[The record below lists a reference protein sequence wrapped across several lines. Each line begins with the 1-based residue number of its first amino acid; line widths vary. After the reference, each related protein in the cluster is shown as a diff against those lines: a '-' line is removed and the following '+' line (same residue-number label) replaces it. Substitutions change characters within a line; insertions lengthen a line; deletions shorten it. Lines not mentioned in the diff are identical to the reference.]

1 MINSFPY
8 LEVFLGFLGFGLSI
22 LFCTSFCRSCAR
34 LREEQIEREAQLHSE
49 QRSQM
54 RSIYFIPFPRNN
66 SRRDSDESD
75 ELTPPRYSTTIR
87 YEPPPSYN
95 ELGIKP
101 DDLPPPYTEQ
111 HISDFLVT
119 QSPTH
124 TTVDIGDIGN
134 SPGQHL
140 VGERLGYPP
149 PPPPPPLP
157 SNLVSSLNVYRYSLP
172 NTRQPPW

>member
-1 MINSFPY
+1 MF
-8 LEVFLGFLGFGLSI
+8 
-22 LFCTSFCRSCAR
+22 
-34 LREEQIEREAQLHSE
+34 Q
-49 QRSQM
+49 
-54 RSIYFIPFPRNN
+54 
-66 SRRDSDESD
+66 
-75 ELTPPRYSTTIR
+75 
-87 YEPPPSYN
+87 
-95 ELGIKP
+95 LGIKP

>member
-1 MINSFPY
+1 MTDSFPY
-8 LEVFLGFLGFGLSI
+8 LDVFLGFLGFGLSI

-34 LREEQIEREAQLHSE
+34 MREEQIEREAQLRSE

-75 ELTPPRYSTTIR
+75 EVTPPRYSTTIR

-95 ELGIKP
+95 ELEIKP

-111 HISDFLVT
+111 NISDFLIT
-119 QSPTH
+119 QPPTH
-124 TTVDIGDIGN
+124 TTVDIDNTGN
-134 SPGQHL
+134 RPGQHL
-140 VGERLGYPP
+140 VGEQLGHPLPP
-149 PPPPPPLP
+149 PAPPLP
-157 SNLVSSLNVYRYSLP
+157 SNLVSSP
-172 NTRQPPW
+172 